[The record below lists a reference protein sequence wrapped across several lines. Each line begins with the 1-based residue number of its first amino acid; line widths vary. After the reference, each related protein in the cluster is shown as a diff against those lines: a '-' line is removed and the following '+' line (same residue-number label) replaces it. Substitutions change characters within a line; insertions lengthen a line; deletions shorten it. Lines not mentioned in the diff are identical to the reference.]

1 MKKDGFHNQISI
13 FVFFFFHNR
22 LSQKSKVT
30 EKDVFMFVPRNFSS
44 KLIFSKTEYEQEE
57 KKTIRYIRIQLSTT
71 Y

>member
-1 MKKDGFHNQISI
+1 MKKDGFHNQICI
-13 FVFFFFHNR
+13 FFFFLNR
-22 LSQKSKVT
+22 LSQKLKVT

-44 KLIFSKTEYEQEE
+44 KLIFSKTEDEQEE